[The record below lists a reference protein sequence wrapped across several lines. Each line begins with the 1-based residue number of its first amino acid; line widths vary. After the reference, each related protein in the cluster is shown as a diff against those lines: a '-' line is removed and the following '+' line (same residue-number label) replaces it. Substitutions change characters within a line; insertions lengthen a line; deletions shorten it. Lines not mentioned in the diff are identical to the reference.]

1 MAFQVSPGVSISE
14 VDLSTVVPAVS
25 TTAGAIAGPFRWG
38 PVDERVLI
46 SSEVELVRT
55 FGKPK
60 TNYNIETFFTAADF
74 LSYSNQL
81 QVVRT
86 SDGFPANLTTGGG
99 VAETVEY
106 VGLSGVFQYQ
116 GTTFNVTQIQD
127 PDDITGEA
135 IAIDGNARQP
145 VSIRTGGVYTFDLSD
160 ASCAGVVFK
169 LSETDDGTHAG
180 GSYYID
186 QVVEIGTPGN
196 AGAYVQITASA
207 DTPAVLYY
215 FNDAVAGEGGS
226 VTKYAAGSGQNLTVN
241 KSATD
246 YVVTVVNGGQDFRIG
261 DKLVIGGE
269 FLGGVTPT
277 NDLTVTVET
286 IVDPNAD
293 GAGSIASTSF
303 TGVVNPEEVQP
314 VVTHVRAKYP
324 GEAGNAIRV
333 DVITQGNFNTVDS
346 GKYFDAAPIT
356 DALHFAVID
365 ATGEFTTA
373 AGSVLEVYENVS
385 ITEGSQLADGTNVY
399 YKDVIN
405 LSSNYIEITDE
416 AEATQIPTGENL
428 LEDGSDG
435 NAEGT
440 DAMVALQIN
449 DFSGYGLFKH
459 ANEVDISLIMQ
470 GKAAGGASD
479 TTLTNFLVEEVA
491 AYRKDAVAFVSP
503 PRSVI
508 DVARSQMLNAIT
520 AFADSLSVGGNAASY
535 GFMDTG
541 YKYRYDKYNDKYVY
555 VPMNGDMAGLC
566 VRTDTE
572 RDSWFSPAG
581 YNRGFVKNII
591 KLPFNPNQGE
601 RDALY
606 KKSINPVISQ
616 PGQGVL
622 LFGDRTMAD
631 KSSAFDRI
639 NVRRLFIIL
648 EKAVATASNFTL
660 FEFND
665 EFTRAQFVN
674 LIEPFL
680 RDIQGRRGIYDY
692 RVVCDTTN
700 NTPEIIDRNE
710 FVGDIY
716 VKPARSVNFI
726 RLNFVSVRTGVEF
739 EEIVGRN

>member
-38 PVDERVLI
+38 PINERVLI
-46 SSEVELVRT
+46 SSEVELVRN

-86 SDGFPANLTTGGG
+86 SDGFASNLTTGGG
-99 VAETVEY
+99 VSETVEY
-106 VGLSGVFQYQ
+106 VGLTGEFQYQ
-116 GTTFNVTQIQD
+116 GTTFSVTQVQD
-127 PDDITGEA
+127 PDDIAGEA
-135 IAIDGNARQP
+135 IAIDGLARQP
-145 VSIRTGGVYTFDLSD
+145 LSMRTGGEYTFDLSD
-160 ASCAGVVFK
+160 ASCAGIVFK
-169 LSETDDGTHAG
+169 LSITEDGTHGG

-186 QVVEIGTPGN
+186 QVIEIGTPGQ
-196 AGAYVQITASA
+196 AGAYVRITTNA

-226 VTKYAAGSGQNLTVN
+226 ISKFAVGSNQNLTVN

-246 YVVTVVNGGQDFRIG
+246 YTVTVVNGGQDFRVG
-261 DKLVIGGE
+261 DELVISGE
-269 FLGGVTPT
+269 FLGGVSPT

-286 IVDPNAD
+286 IVDPNND
-293 GAGSIASTSF
+293 LAGSIASTSF
-303 TGVVNPEEVQP
+303 TGVVNPEQVQP
-314 VVTHVRAKYP
+314 VVTHIRAKYP
-324 GEAGNAIRV
+324 GSAGDAIRV
-333 DVITQGNFNTVDS
+333 DVITRGNFNTIDS
-346 GKYFDAAPIT
+346 GKYFDNEPIT

-365 ATGEFTTA
+365 ATGEFTT
-373 AGSVLEVYENVS
+373 GPNSVLEIYENVS
-385 ITEGSQLADGTNVY
+385 VKEGSQLADGTNVY

-405 LSSNYIEITDE
+405 QSSRFIEITEE
-416 AEATQIPTGENL
+416 AEATLIPTGENL
-428 LEDGSDG
+428 LTNGSDG
-435 NAEGT
+435 NAEGS
-440 DAMVALQIN
+440 DAQVALQIN
-449 DFSGYGLFKH
+449 DFSGYGLFRH
-459 ANEVDISLIMQ
+459 SNEVDVSLILQ

-479 TTLTNFLVEEVA
+479 TTLTNFLIEEVA

-503 PRSVI
+503 PRSML
-508 DVARSQMLNAIT
+508 DVSRSQMLSAVTN
-520 AFADSLSVGGNAASY
+520 FRDSLSVGGNAASY
-535 GFMDTG
+535 GFMDSG

-555 VPMNGDMAGLC
+555 VPMNGDTAGLC

-591 KLPFNPNQGE
+591 KLAFNPNQAE

-639 NVRRLFIIL
+639 NVRRLFIVL

-692 RVVCDTTN
+692 RVVCDATN
-700 NTPEIIDRNE
+700 NTPEIVDRNE

>member
-86 SDGFPANLTTGGG
+86 SDGFASNLTTGGG

-106 VGLSGVFQYQ
+106 VGLTGEFQYQ

-127 PDDITGEA
+127 PDDIAGEA

-160 ASCAGVVFK
+160 ASCAGIVFK
-169 LSETDDGTHAG
+169 LSITEDGTHNG

-186 QVVEIGTPGN
+186 QVVEIGTPGT

-207 DTPAVLYY
+207 DTPALLYY
-215 FNDAVAGEGGS
+215 FNDTVAGEGGT
-226 VTKYAAGSGQNLTVN
+226 VTKYAVGSNQNLSVS

-261 DKLVIGGE
+261 DKLVISGE

-293 GAGSIASTSF
+293 DAGSIASTSF
-303 TGVVNPEEVQP
+303 SGVVNPEQVQP
-314 VVTHVRAKYP
+314 VVTHIVAKYP
-324 GEAGNAIRV
+324 GVAGNAIRV

-346 GKYFDAAPIT
+346 AKYFDSAPIA

-385 ITEGSQLADGTNVY
+385 IVEGSQLADGTNVY

-428 LEDGSDG
+428 LQDGSDG
-435 NAEGT
+435 NVEGT

-459 ANEVDISLIMQ
+459 ANEVDISLILQ
-470 GKAAGGASD
+470 GKAAGGAAN

-503 PRSVI
+503 PKSVI
-508 DVARSQMLNAIT
+508 EVARSQMLNAIT

-591 KLPFNPNQGE
+591 KLPFNPNQAE

-648 EKAVATASNFTL
+648 EKAVATASQFTL

-692 RVVCDTTN
+692 RVVCDATN
-700 NTPEIIDRNE
+700 NTPEIVDRNE

>member
-74 LSYSNQL
+74 LAYSNQL

-86 SDGFPANLTTGGG
+86 SDGVQSNLTTGGG
-99 VAETVEY
+99 VAATVEY
-106 VGLSGVFQYQ
+106 VGLTGVFQYQ
-116 GTTFNVTQIQD
+116 GTAFAVTNIQD
-127 PDDITGEA
+127 PDDILSNL
-135 IAIDGNARQP
+135 IAVDGQP
-145 VSIRTGGVYTFDLSD
+145 QQALSIRTGGVYVFDLSD
-160 ASCAGVVFK
+160 SSNAGVDFK
-169 LSETDDGTHAG
+169 LSITEDGTNAG
-180 GSYYID
+180 GTNYID
-186 QVVEIGTPGN
+186 GVIEIGTPGQ
-196 AGAYVQITASA
+196 AGAYVQLTATA
-207 DTPAVLYY
+207 NTPAVLYY
-215 FNDAVAGEGGS
+215 YNANEPSQGGS
-226 VTKYAAGSGQNLTVN
+226 IAKYAIGSGHSFTVTKS
-241 KSATD
+241 STD
-246 YVVTVVNGGQDFRIG
+246 YTVTVVNGGQDFRVG
-261 DKLVIGGE
+261 DRLVISGE
-269 FLGGVTPT
+269 FLGGVSPT
-277 NDLTVTVET
+277 NDLTVNVET
-286 IVDPNAD
+286 IVDPNND
-293 GAGSIASTSF
+293 DAGSIASTSF
-303 TGVVNPEEVQP
+303 TGVVNPESVQP
-314 VVTHVRAKYP
+314 VVTHIRAKYP
-324 GEAGNAIRV
+324 GKAGDSIRV

-346 GKYFDAAPIT
+346 GKYFDAAPVT

-365 ATGEFTTA
+365 ATGEFTTSP
-373 AGSVLEVYENVS
+373 GSVLEVYENVS
-385 ITEGSQLADGTNVY
+385 VTPGTQLADGTNVY

-405 LSSNYIEITDE
+405 LSSNYIVITDE

-428 LEDGSDG
+428 LANGDDG

-440 DAMVALQIN
+440 DAIVSLQIN
-449 DFSGYGLFKH
+449 DYSGYGLFKH
-459 ANEVDISLIMQ
+459 ANEVDISLILQ
-470 GKAAGGASD
+470 GKAAGGAAN

-508 DVARSQMLNAIT
+508 DVARSQMTNAIIN
-520 AFADSLSVGGNAASY
+520 FANSLSVGGIAASY
-535 GFMDTG
+535 GFMDSG

-566 VRTDTE
+566 VRTDSE

-591 KLPFNPNQGE
+591 KLPYNPNQAE

-648 EKAVATASNFTL
+648 EKAVATASQFTL

-692 RVVCDTTN
+692 RVVCDETN